1 MPRTVP
7 TRTLKWPRRNRVQI
21 TCNTHCSH
29 HVQHVVCHLERRDSA
44 ATKVGRVEIAF
55 TTALSFCLKR
65 LSDGF
70 MRNELK
76 NRTCCHTYTETEVAD
91 QACFLTQPPY
101 TDTGPTSPSTG
112 RLRQTPG
119 RAATRAP
126 VPTKVP
132 IPKPQFCLRR
142 GKPGPLPASAA
153 HDVVCWLVGQR
164 PSNTLVYLRGGA
176 VQTIVRAA
184 ALRQKLQVKLSIS
197 PSHIILTP
205 G

>member
-21 TCNTHCSH
+21 TCNTHCAH

-44 ATKVGRVEIAF
+44 AIKVGRVEIAF

-112 RLRQTPG
+112 RLRQTPD
-119 RAATRAP
+119 RAITRAP

-132 IPKPQFCLRR
+132 KFLSHSSVSAGESRGHSLRL
-142 GKPGPLPASAA
+142 PLTMLF
-153 HDVVCWLVGQR
+153 VGWLVNVPATR
-164 PSNTLVYLRGGA
+164 LCILGA
-176 VQTIVRAA
+176 EL
-184 ALRQKLQVKLSIS
+184 LRQLYAL
-197 PSHIILTP
+197 PH
-205 G
+205 